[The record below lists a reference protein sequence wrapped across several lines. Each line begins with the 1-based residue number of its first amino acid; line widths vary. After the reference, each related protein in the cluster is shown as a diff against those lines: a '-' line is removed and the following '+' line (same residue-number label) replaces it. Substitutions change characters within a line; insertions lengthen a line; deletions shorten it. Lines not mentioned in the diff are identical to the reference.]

1 MKLEQLKRARENK
14 GVPVTNSLLAGVACG
29 GGGDAGDGVSQTQP
43 GPGPQA
49 QLSEGVGHGDGPQA
63 EPHIMSKS
71 AAKLSSCQ
79 QTHEEA
85 ATATPT
91 PDSQQWTLTHMRQ
104 LGECVKG
111 LLCPDCYGDD
121 VSICIS
127 GHMGFSSE
135 LTLRCQSCP
144 YTKKVHTSPTVG
156 STKAY
161 AINTVMTV
169 LAHELGVAHAGLEKI
184 GKVLGI
190 PPIHLNT
197 YQRHDRRVSA
207 AEFEAGQ
214 DCLRLAASRIREAYL
229 DTHDDDS
236 EPDVLDICVSY
247 DGTWMK
253 RGFSSMYGAGVA
265 TDILIGLVID
275 FEVMSLY
282 CHACVEADH
291 RQWAGGARER
301 TSSVGGKARRR
312 LLQEL
317 HRLAQSNGDGG
328 RQTHLAAFGRAL
340 PPPIHG
346 NAIRR

>member
-1 MKLEQLKRARENK
+1 MKLEQLKRGRENK
-14 GVPVTNSLLAGVACG
+14 GAPVTNSLLAGVVCG

-43 GPGPQA
+43 GTGPQA
-49 QLSEGVGHGDGPQA
+49 QLSQGVDHGDGPQA

-121 VSICIS
+121 VFICIS

-190 PPIHLNT
+190 PPMHLNPVYKRMSDDNMLKRMQHGKT
-197 YQRHDRRVSA
+197 QNQNECFNSTIWIRCPKSSFRGMKRVQGAIPRA
-207 AEFEAGQ
+207 AEVFNEGAMSLTRVVDKLYIEPTQ
-214 DCLRLAASRIREAYL
+214 CMLTENRKRIAQADKQADEKAIRKRKAEDEKKRAKLAAQEAV
-229 DTHDDDS
+229 
-236 EPDVLDICVSY
+236 E
-247 DGTWMK
+247 
-253 RGFSSMYGAGVA
+253 GV
-265 TDILIGLVID
+265 
-275 FEVMSLY
+275 
-282 CHACVEADH
+282 
-291 RQWAGGARER
+291 Q
-301 TSSVGGKARRR
+301 
-312 LLQEL
+312 
-317 HRLAQSNGDGG
+317 
-328 RQTHLAAFGRAL
+328 
-340 PPPIHG
+340 
-346 NAIRR
+346 